1 MTPLVSLTELMD
13 LTALIVGN
21 IPLTPP
27 VRNRLT
33 RRNGIRCLVLVKVLL
48 FEVVLWIMF
57 SVHFCLVRCPVR
69 FGVPMAILRGWPL
82 LT

>member
-13 LTALIVGN
+13 LTALIIGS

-33 RRNGIRCLVLVKVLL
+33 RRKGTRAVVVVPVALVLVVLT
-48 FEVVLWIMF
+48 MF
-57 SVHFCLVRCPVR
+57 SEQLCLFSCPVR
-69 FGVPMAILRGWPL
+69 LLVPIATLRG
-82 LT
+82 